1 MSSVTLTPDTIT
13 FPDTNPFRSAL
24 IQSILDR
31 IDAQAD
37 ALEEALDVFG
47 EPIKPPALAPK
58 EKKRGVWVDG
68 KLKLQTRDPQAIE
81 DFAQKMMRQ
90 RHSVWVAPIG
100 SFVTS

>member
-1 MSSVTLTPDTIT
+1 MSSVTLTPDTLT

-31 IDAQAD
+31 IDATVED
-37 ALEEALDVFG
+37 AETRLEALAAV
-47 EPIKPPALAPK
+47 ETEQASPAK
-58 EKKRGVWVDG
+58 ERKRGVWVDG